1 MEYSTRNDGTLET
14 TVMKRGNRYIR
25 KTLKEFLAED
35 LDESLH
41 EMIRTNVLT
50 ATRNFHHRVEAF
62 KKEIMNGKN
71 NPMKIKN
78 MSYRVEFQGRGAA
91 HIHGTLWL
99 DVKEIEN
106 SAQFKEKEQ
115 GERNGILSE
124 AFSKLRED
132 VKLSNT
138 EKEAIAKLTDMFVTC
153 SLNPDTIHEDKA
165 IGHKIVNII
174 KEVNCHRCTNPC
186 EKFGDKC
193 KYGFPRF
200 PLKETLVIDKNE
212 FSNECEDEDFDAG
225 EDTNF
230 RKILSDIE
238 NILRDEDKI
247 LEIMSKHQ
255 KGETKE
261 EYIENRSKRIDLML
275 EMAGNISYESYI
287 MALKKTRKHGST
299 VLLQRDIDETRVN
312 NYNPEWAIA
321 WDANH
326 DIQPVLDFFAV
337 ITYVT
342 DYWAKSD
349 EGITQYLKEAAAFLK
364 NEPDQYKR
372 CQQMANTFLTHRQ
385 MGEVEAYYKI
395 LPSLNL
401 KYSSVDTIFIPAD
414 KK

>member
-1 MEYSTRNDGTLET
+1 MIAKLENLGPFQLFFTLSCGDTRYDENFSSFLVENGYKMEYSTRNDGTIET
-14 TVMKRGNRYIR
+14 TVMKRGSRDIR

-62 KKEIMNGKN
+62 KKEILNGKN

-99 DVKEIEN
+99 DIKEIGN
-106 SAQFKEKEQ
+106 SLQFKEKEQ
-115 GERNGILSE
+115 EKRNGILTE
-124 AFSKLRED
+124 AFGKLRDD
-132 VKLSNT
+132 VKLSSA

-153 SLNPDTIHEDKA
+153 SLNPDTIHEDKT
-165 IGHKIVNII
+165 IGQKIVNII

-186 EKFGDKC
+186 EKYGDKC

-212 FSNECEDEDFDAG
+212 FSNECEDEDMRVDSGA
-225 EDTNF
+225 DKDF

-238 NILRDEDKI
+238 NILKDEDKI
-247 LEIMSKHQ
+247 LEIMSKFP

-261 EYIENRSKRIDLML
+261 EYKVNIANRIDLML
-275 EMAGNISYESYI
+275 EIAGNISYENYI
-287 MALKKTRKHGST
+287 MAIKKTKKHGST
-299 VLLQRDIDETRVN
+299 VLLKRDIDETRVN
-312 NYNPEWAIA
+312 KYNPEWAIA
-321 WDANH
+321 WDANN

-349 EGITQYLKEAAAFLK
+349 EGITQYLKEAAANRK

-372 CQQMANTFLTHRQ
+372 
-385 MGEVEAYYKI
+385 
-395 LPSLNL
+395 
-401 KYSSVDTIFIPAD
+401 
-414 KK
+414 